1 MVTERGDRSSP
12 KVTTFPRAIV
22 TTEAAGTSRAPA
34 GGILLEHRYAAAG
47 RYVAK
52 VTAISTGCD
61 STPQT
66 VPDDKPISVGN
77 APPE

>member
-1 MVTERGDRSSP
+1 M
-12 KVTTFPRAIV
+12 
-22 TTEAAGTSRAPA
+22 
-34 GGILLEHRYAAAG
+34 LLEHRYAAAG

-61 STPQT
+61 STTPQT
-66 VPDDKPISVGN
+66 VPDDKPISLGN